1 MFLQSYVFLIG
12 LIIFF
17 IANAQD
23 SINYTKKKLKKRNFD
38 KLDFFINSAFIRSW
52 KKSFNTT
59 SNTSRGDFIKF
70 VIADVYLIIILSIY
84 ALIIESYPY
93 YSSSRYGVENVV
105 AVPLIM
111 FYLIASHF
119 PRICIYLRRLR
130 VNRRA
135 DGNVV
140 WMFLPV
146 VGWFVS
152 WFYGSEFGTE
162 GQKIV
167 VRKVNTNLESKLAS
181 IKELYEKGLID
192 NDEYKKKKS
201 QILNDL

>member
-1 MFLQSYVFLIG
+1 M
-12 LIIFF
+12 
-17 IANAQD
+17 
-23 SINYTKKKLKKRNFD
+23 
-38 KLDFFINSAFIRSW
+38 
-52 KKSFNTT
+52 
-59 SNTSRGDFIKF
+59 
-70 VIADVYLIIILSIY
+70 
-84 ALIIESYPY
+84 
-93 YSSSRYGVENVV
+93 
-105 AVPLIM
+105 
-111 FYLIASHF
+111 IASHF